1 MRIFEVNGVDIMK
14 TIEEAKNICRTI
26 WHLYLEQR
34 DYKTLATFVDQE
46 MTLIGTGAH
55 EICHT
60 SAECFQK
67 LYQEE
72 EQWDGSFLITREW
85 YQGYACDAHT
95 FNIIGELHT
104 KENVK
109 NRIIYEVTTRFTMLL
124 HYKNEQWKVLHVH
137 QSVGDHNQMDNE
149 FFPKHIVDQSNRML
163 KERIAQKTKELEE
176 RNQQVLYYS
185 QYDYLTDIW
194 NRQYCEKQIEQTM
207 AKHAYGTMLM
217 IDVDHFKWFNDS
229 YGHPFGDKVLKT
241 LAYCM
246 KTVFSQG
253 LCGRIGGDEFV
264 VYGTNCEGD
273 ITCVEDKIN
282 SFFTYW
288 KQAQKALDIAQTIT
302 LSVGVAYYPIH
313 GTNFDKVWQNA
324 DKAMYEAKKHS
335 DNTICF
341 YDTKH

>member
-1 MRIFEVNGVDIMK
+1 
-14 TIEEAKNICRTI
+14 
-26 WHLYLEQR
+26 
-34 DYKTLATFVDQE
+34 
-46 MTLIGTGAH
+46 
-55 EICHT
+55 
-60 SAECFQK
+60 
-67 LYQEE
+67 
-72 EQWDGSFLITREW
+72 
-85 YQGYACDAHT
+85 
-95 FNIIGELHT
+95 
-104 KENVK
+104 
-109 NRIIYEVTTRFTMLL
+109 
-124 HYKNEQWKVLHVH
+124 
-137 QSVGDHNQMDNE
+137 
-149 FFPKHIVDQSNRML
+149 
-163 KERIAQKTKELEE
+163 
-176 RNQQVLYYS
+176 
-185 QYDYLTDIW
+185 
-194 NRQYCEKQIEQTM
+194 
-207 AKHAYGTMLM
+207 
-217 IDVDHFKWFNDS
+217 
-229 YGHPFGDKVLKT
+229 
-241 LAYCM
+241 M